1 MATLNLQ
8 VIFDAKDKIT
18 GPMKAIIGGSKHV
31 TNAFKETNSELKKL
45 KDQQNVINRFR
56 ELQTSVDKTSQS
68 LDRHKQI
75 VNDLKARARL
85 GPLTAEQTRA
95 LNNAEQAVK
104 RLNNTYHNQSQELT
118 SVVQSINRAGMSV
131 SNLASDE
138 NNLRDRIHN
147 TTMELNRRREAMERT
162 ARAQAQYAR
171 TQERLRVASDFAKK
185 SLMVSGAAAA
195 TMVVPVKLAIDYESS
210 MADVKKV
217 FNGTDAQFRSLNSE
231 ILQMS
236 QRLPMAAKDIAAIV
250 AAGGQ
255 SGIATNE
262 LTKFTETA
270 VKMGVAFDISAQESG
285 QAMAELRTAFK
296 LSQDQV
302 TTLADQINYLGN
314 NTPAAAKGIMEIVQ
328 RIGPLGEVG
337 GYTSASI
344 AALGA
349 TLRGMGIQEEIAATG
364 IKNMMLAL
372 VAGESATKSQNAA
385 YKELG
390 LDSKKIAKQMQKDA
404 NGTMLEVLKAVA
416 KLDKYKQ
423 AAVLGTLFGK
433 ESLGSIAP
441 LLTNMGALEKNL
453 GMVADKTKYAG
464 SMNAEYAA
472 RAATTANNIQLF
484 KNKVAALAIHIGSIL
499 LPPLN
504 QLLGFMGTLVTKVTA
519 WAQHNPAL
527 ASSITKIAVGVIAV
541 TGGLS
546 ILALG
551 IVTIFGPLA
560 MLRMTLTTLGFSFGA
575 LGAIF
580 SPVGLIIL
588 GVVAAIAGAAYLIY
602 KNWGTITGF
611 FSNIWSQVKTA
622 FNGGITGVSALILNW
637 SPIGLFYSAFAKVL
651 SWFGTDL
658 PSKFTGFGAMII
670 EGLKNGILSKIQSVE
685 AAISSAAERVI
696 VKAKVVL
703 GIHSPSR
710 VFAGLGGY
718 TMQGLALGISNNQNL
733 AHQATAQA
741 ATGVTSSFKPKFS
754 DSSAPKFNRAATL
767 SNPRNATF
775 VNSDN
780 ITIHINGS
788 NGGPLKNAANE
799 VRQALAQRDRER
811 MAAQRRMMH
820 DKD

>member
-8 VIFDAKDKIT
+8 VLFDAKDKIT
-18 GPMKAIIGGSKHV
+18 GPMKAIIGGAKHV
-31 TNAFKETNSELKKL
+31 TDAFKETNSELKKL

-56 ELQTSVDKTSQS
+56 ELQASVDKTTQS
-68 LDRHKQI
+68 LARNKQI
-75 VNDLKARARL
+75 VQDLKDRAKL
-85 GPLTAEQTRA
+85 GPLTQEQTKA

-104 RLNNTYHNQSQELT
+104 RLNNTYKNQSEELT
-118 SVVQSINRAGMSV
+118 HVVQDINRAGMSV

-138 NNLRDRIHN
+138 NSLRDRIHN

-171 TQERLRVASDFAKK
+171 TQERLRVASDFSKK
-185 SLMVSGAAAA
+185 SLMVAGAAAA
-195 TMVVPVKLAIDYESS
+195 TMVIPVKLAIDYESS

-217 FNGTDAQFRSLNSE
+217 FSGTDAEFKALNAE

-236 QRLPMAAKDIAAIV
+236 QRLPMAASDIAAIV

-270 VKMGVAFDISAQESG
+270 VKMGVAFDISAQDSG

-337 GYTSASI
+337 GYASSSI

-390 LDSKKIAKQMQKDA
+390 LDSAKIAKQMQTDA
-404 NGTMLEVLKAVA
+404 NGTMLQVLKAVA

-453 GMVADKTKYAG
+453 GLVADKTKYAG

-484 KNKVAALAIHIGSIL
+484 KNKVSALAIDIGSKL

-504 QLLGFMGTLVTKVTA
+504 QFLGYTGNLISNITA
-519 WAQHNPAL
+519 WAQRNPAL
-527 ASSITKIAVGVIAV
+527 ASTITKIAVGAIALV
-541 TGGLS
+541 GGLS
-546 ILALG
+546 VLSLG
-551 IVTIFGPLA
+551 IISILGPLA
-560 MLRMTLTTLGFSFGA
+560 MLKMTLTTLGFSFSA

-580 SPVGLIIL
+580 TPTGLIIL

-602 KNWGTITGF
+602 RNWGAITGF
-611 FSNIWSQVKTA
+611 FSNIWAQVKTA
-622 FNGGITGVSALILNW
+622 FNGGIIGVSALILNW

-651 SWFGTDL
+651 SWFGIDL

-670 EGLKNGILSKIQSVE
+670 EGLKVGILSKIKSVE
-685 AAISSAAERVI
+685 DAISGAAERVI
-696 VKAKVVL
+696 AKAKGVL

-718 TMQGLALGISNNQNL
+718 TMQGLALGISNNQDL
-733 AHQATAQA
+733 AHKATAQA
-741 ATGVTSSFKPKFS
+741 AAGMTSSFKPSFS
-754 DSSAPKFNRAATL
+754 NSAAPKFNRAATI
-767 SNPRNATF
+767 SNPRNASF

-780 ITIHINGS
+780 ITIHINGG

-811 MAAQRRMMH
+811 LAAQRRMMH